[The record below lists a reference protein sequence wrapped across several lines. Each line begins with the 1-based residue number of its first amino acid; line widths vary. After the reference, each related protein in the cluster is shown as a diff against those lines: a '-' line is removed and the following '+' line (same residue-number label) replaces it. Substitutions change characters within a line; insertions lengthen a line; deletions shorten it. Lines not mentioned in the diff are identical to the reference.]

1 MSSEYSF
8 FNFCCATKLINI
20 QTQTVGITANMQRVK
35 HKISLKTFI
44 KEDMNAKLNKDSVWI
59 AIVVF
64 KTC

>member
-1 MSSEYSF
+1 
-8 FNFCCATKLINI
+8 
-20 QTQTVGITANMQRVK
+20 MQRVK